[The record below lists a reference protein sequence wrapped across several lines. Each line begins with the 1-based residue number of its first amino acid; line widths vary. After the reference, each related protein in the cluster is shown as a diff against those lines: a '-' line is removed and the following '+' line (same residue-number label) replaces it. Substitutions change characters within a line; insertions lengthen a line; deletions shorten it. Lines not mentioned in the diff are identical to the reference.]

1 MALKSTQQA
10 CIIEIMKKGQ
20 CSAEWNQEIALVPQG
35 GKFVPAPMPMLDK
48 KTF

>member
-20 CSAEWNQEIALVPQG
+20 RSAERKQEIAPVPQG
-35 GKFVPAPMPMLDK
+35 GKIVPMLDK